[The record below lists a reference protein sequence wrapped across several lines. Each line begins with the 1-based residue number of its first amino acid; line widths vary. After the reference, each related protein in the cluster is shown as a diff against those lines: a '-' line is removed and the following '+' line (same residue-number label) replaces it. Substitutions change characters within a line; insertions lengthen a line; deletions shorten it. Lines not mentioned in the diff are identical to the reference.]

1 MLERCANTKPDTADA
16 INEDV
21 AVVLVQNVN

>member
-1 MLERCANTKPDTADA
+1 MLERCANTKPDTAGA

-21 AVVLVQNVN
+21 AFVLLQNVN